1 MFWKAIYE
9 GRRKKKKGGRG
20 KHHTHTV
27 RAKKKKKKKKRQQA
41 LVFSLP
47 FCEHWGGKNS
57 SSKRN
62 PTNLAHDII
71 L

>member
-1 MFWKAIYE
+1 LE
-9 GRRKKKKGGRG
+9 SNLRG
-20 KHHTHTV
+20 KKE
-27 RAKKKKKKKKRQQA
+27 KKRKGAGENTILTLLELKKKKKRQQA
-41 LVFSLP
+41 LVFSLS
-47 FCEHWGGKNS
+47 FCEHWGEKNS